1 MRALISVSAKS
12 GVAEL
17 ARSLHELGFELV
29 STGQTHRLLLDAGLP
44 ARLVSDLTGFPEILG
59 GRVKTLHPAIH
70 AGLLARRDDPGHLAD
85 LATHHLELI
94 DLLVVNLYPFQ
105 QTIAN
110 PQVALADAVEQID
123 IGGVALLRAAAKNF
137 AHVVALVDPADYGM
151 LLEGLR
157 AGELPMALRRHLAA
171 KAFAHTAAY
180 DAAIAAYLAED
191 PLPPT
196 LAMAWPKAQ
205 ALRYGENPHQSA
217 ALYGNFHQLFQQL
230 HGKELSYNNI
240 LDTTAASELI
250 EEFPAIEGAAVAIV
264 KHTNPCGVGVAATLR
279 EAWDLALATD
289 REAPFGG
296 IIAVNRPLDLP
307 LAQAIAEIFTEII
320 IAPDFTPDALSLL
333 RKKKQLRLLQ
343 SVAPVTRPGELLL
356 RSVPGGVL
364 AQLADREPL
373 AGEEVRLV
381 TQRAPTLTEQQAL
394 RFAWRVVKHLK
405 SNAIVFTGPDRT
417 LGIGAGQMSR
427 VDSTRLAIGK
437 AAQAGLDL
445 QGSVMASDAL
455 IPFADTA
462 TLALAAGAS
471 AIIQPGGSVRD
482 QEVIAAVDAAGATML
497 FTGRRHFRH

>member
-44 ARLVSDLTGFPEILG
+44 ARPVSDLTGFPEILG

-85 LATHHLELI
+85 LATHHLEPI
-94 DLLVVNLYPFQ
+94 DLIVVNLYPFQ

-110 PQVALADAVEQID
+110 PEVTLAAAIEQID

-137 AHVVALVDPADYGM
+137 AHVVALVDPADYSV
-151 LLEGLR
+151 LLASLR
-157 AGELPMALRRHLAA
+157 AGAVPLALRRQLAA

-180 DAAIAAYLAED
+180 DAAIATYLADEQ
-191 PLPPT
+191 LPPT
-196 LAMAWPKAQ
+196 LTMAWPKAQ
-205 ALRYGENPHQSA
+205 SLRYGENPHQSA
-217 ALYGNFHQLFQQL
+217 ALYGNFHQLFHQL

-250 EEFPAIEGAAVAIV
+250 EEFPAAEGAAVAIV

-296 IIAVNRPLDLP
+296 IIAVNCPLDLP

-320 IAPDFTPDALSLL
+320 IAPDFTPDALNLL
-333 RKKKQLRLLQ
+333 RKKKQLRI
-343 SVAPVTRPGELLL
+343 
-356 RSVPGGVL
+356 
-364 AQLADREPL
+364 
-373 AGEEVRLV
+373 
-381 TQRAPTLTEQQAL
+381 
-394 RFAWRVVKHLK
+394 LK
-405 SNAIVFTGPDRT
+405 
-417 LGIGAGQMSR
+417 
-427 VDSTRLAIGK
+427 
-437 AAQAGLDL
+437 
-445 QGSVMASDAL
+445 
-455 IPFADTA
+455 
-462 TLALAAGAS
+462 
-471 AIIQPGGSVRD
+471 
-482 QEVIAAVDAAGATML
+482 
-497 FTGRRHFRH
+497 